1 MIFLGLEF
9 EVQEL
14 AQQYGWDAEPMKG
27 VGYKEWREYF
37 EGSASLEQTKERII
51 KNTLDL
57 AKRQR
62 TWFKRNNSIHWIS
75 TPVDYTQVEDLVTT
89 FLNK

>member
-1 MIFLGLEF
+1 
-9 EVQEL
+9 
-14 AQQYGWDAEPMKG
+14 MKG

-37 EGSASLEQTKERII
+37 EGSANLDETKQRIV
-51 KNTLDL
+51 KNSLDL

-62 TWFKRNNSIHWIS
+62 TWFKRNKSIHWFT
-75 TPVDYTQVEDLVTT
+75 TPIKEIELEDLVTT